1 MRLALFLI
9 TAVVM
14 ASCGD
19 STSEVVSE
27 WTEVQKTS
35 VENIKELE
43 KAALDLPMNSA
54 ADVENLKQA
63 KLQLIDSLLSYYRS
77 YPKDTL
83 APGYLDKVHM
93 LYSGMGEYRTAS
105 TYADMILNQYPNY
118 VNRHM
123 VIESQIVNY
132 DIFITPRNAEKVK
145 QYIEL
150 MLKEKELSAEA
161 RKEYESRLQNIDKS
175 LLD

>member
-1 MRLALFLI
+1 
-9 TAVVM
+9 
-14 ASCGD
+14 
-19 STSEVVSE
+19 
-27 WTEVQKTS
+27 
-35 VENIKELE
+35 
-43 KAALDLPMNSA
+43 
-54 ADVENLKQA
+54 
-63 KLQLIDSLLSYYRS
+63 
-77 YPKDTL
+77 
-83 APGYLDKVHM
+83 
-93 LYSGMGEYRTAS
+93 MGEYRTAS
-105 TYADMILNQYPNY
+105 TYADMILSQYPNY
-118 VNRHM
+118 VNRQM

>member
-1 MRLALFLI
+1 
-9 TAVVM
+9 
-14 ASCGD
+14 
-19 STSEVVSE
+19 
-27 WTEVQKTS
+27 
-35 VENIKELE
+35 
-43 KAALDLPMNSA
+43 
-54 ADVENLKQA
+54 
-63 KLQLIDSLLSYYRS
+63 
-77 YPKDTL
+77 
-83 APGYLDKVHM
+83 
-93 LYSGMGEYRTAS
+93 
-105 TYADMILNQYPNY
+105 
-118 VNRHM
+118 M

>member
-9 TAVVM
+9 TAIVIT
-14 ASCGD
+14 SCGD
-19 STSEVVSE
+19 ASSEVAAE

-54 ADVENLKQA
+54 KDVENLKQA
-63 KLQLIDSLLSYYRS
+63 KIQLIDSLLSYYRS

-118 VNRHM
+118 VNRQM

-132 DIFITPRNAEKVK
+132 DIFITPRNVEKVK

-150 MLKEKELSAEA
+150 MLKEKELSVEA

>member
-1 MRLALFLI
+1 MRLTLFFIAAI
-9 TAVVM
+9 TLT
-14 ASCGD
+14 SCGD
-19 STSEVVSE
+19 ASSEVTSE

-43 KAALDLPMNSA
+43 KVALGLPMNSA
-54 ADVENLKQA
+54 ADVENLKRT
-63 KLQLIDSLLSYYRS
+63 KLQLIDSLLNYYRS

-105 TYADMILNQYPNY
+105 TYAEMILNQYPNY
-118 VNRHM
+118 VNRQM

-132 DIFITPRNAEKVK
+132 DIFITPRNADKVK
-145 QYIEL
+145 QYVEL
-150 MLKEKELSAEA
+150 MLKEKELSPEV
-161 RKEYESRLQNIDKS
+161 REEYELRLQNIDKS